1 MYARVFAAEVVRHA
15 GGWELPADPR
25 LRREAAVWA
34 YRTILLRNPES
45 DEALDFLA
53 KSANAQAMRNALLES
68 AEARGQRAFP
78 ITPSMT
84 GNEPAQAVQV
94 DAGVR
99 ERDELFRRTQDTW
112 HELGREKPHW
122 SVVTA
127 EWFRPENIDA
137 TLEAFYASG
146 TQNVATILRTLERNA
161 IDVSSLRRCM
171 DFGCGVGRLTAAL
184 AAHFPEV
191 IGVDV
196 SASHL
201 ELGRETLAK
210 RGIANV
216 SWRLLETIGHIAD
229 LPTVDLVVSL
239 IVLQHNPPPVMRA
252 LLEGL
257 LGRLAPRGAAVI
269 QIPTYLPAGYRFDAR
284 AYLEKPSEGMEM
296 HALPQREVFAVA
308 RAMGVDV
315 VETLEDLWTGYGA
328 GSRSNTFVFRR
339 H

>member
-1 MYARVFAAEVVRHA
+1 
-15 GGWELPADPR
+15 
-25 LRREAAVWA
+25 
-34 YRTILLRNPES
+34 
-45 DEALDFLA
+45 
-53 KSANAQAMRNALLES
+53 
-68 AEARGQRAFP
+68 
-78 ITPSMT
+78 
-84 GNEPAQAVQV
+84 
-94 DAGVR
+94 
-99 ERDELFRRTQDTW
+99 
-112 HELGREKPHW
+112 
-122 SVVTA
+122 
-127 EWFRPENIDA
+127 
-137 TLEAFYASG
+137 
-146 TQNVATILRTLERNA
+146 
-161 IDVSSLRRCM
+161 M

-184 AAHFPEV
+184 SPHFAEV

-201 ELGRETLAK
+201 ELGRDVLAK

-216 SWRLLETIGHIAD
+216 SWRLLEKIGDIPE

-269 QIPTYLPAGYRFDAR
+269 QIPTYLPAGYTFDAH

-308 RAMGVDV
+308 RAAGVNV
-315 VETLEDLWTGYGA
+315 LEVLEDLWIGYGA

-339 H
+339 P